1 MANETTPSVITEEI
15 KHLCGTIQP
24 STIPFFVEV
33 YPFQGMQ
40 INECFPNVKSVV
52 EKLGGTTINGW
63 AIWQWANIMVEAE
76 AHAIWQAPDGKFVD
90 ITPHINNETC
100 ILFLPD
106 DQVRFNGNPIPSHR
120 QALTN
125 SPLVAE
131 LISLFNKRDTAA
143 ATTPGKVYSIS
154 NTDLRRMLEL
164 QQLFHR
170 SAERN
175 DPCPCGSGL
184 KYKKCCGRHK

>member
-1 MANETTPSVITEEI
+1 MR
-15 KHLCGTIQP
+15 HY
-24 STIPFFVEV
+24 STINYTFFVEV

-90 ITPHINNETC
+90 ITPHINNETR